1 MRASSASTSV
11 DSPADDN
18 QAKEEAF
25 WETSDLVKGS
35 SGARRLLI
43 AVFTA
48 GVVVLQATSCGVV
61 PTGIGQD
68 EPRAAAR
75 ASGPATGGFRDCPQ
89 HFAEGTPPITPSAPK
104 LRELCF
110 NAFAVLH
117 SGNTKT
123 PVFVAQKLN
132 RQTLEAAKG
141 LPRTDKFY
149 AEARLPS
156 VERAT
161 LDDYRGSGWSRGH
174 MAPAGDMG
182 TPQAMAQSFSLANMV
197 PQDARQNSGPWAK
210 VEDDTRRYVM
220 RARGNVYVITGPVF
234 EPNARTIGR
243 NEVAVPS
250 HLFKL
255 VYDPSSGK
263 AWAHWQENSPAA
275 TVTRPI
281 SYEELVRR
289 TRIEFLAVSPL

>member
-1 MRASSASTSV
+1 MTTKRKKKPSKK
-11 DSPADDN
+11 PAIR
-18 QAKEEAF
+18 
-25 WETSDLVKGS
+25 LVKGS
-35 SGARRLLI
+35 SGVRRLLV

-48 GVVVLQATSCGVV
+48 GVVGLQATSCGMV

-68 EPRAAAR
+68 EPRATVQ
-75 ASGPATGGFRDCPQ
+75 ASAPATGGFRDCPQ
-89 HFAEGTPPITPSAPK
+89 HFAGGKPPITPSAPK

-110 NAFAVLH
+110 DAFAVLH

-132 RQTLEAAKG
+132 PQTLQGAKG
-141 LPRTDKFY
+141 LQRTDKFY
-149 AEARLPS
+149 AEARLPIS
-156 VERAT
+156 ERAT
-161 LDDYRGSGWSRGH
+161 LEDYRGSGWSRGH

-182 TPQAMAQSFSLANMV
+182 NPQAMAQSFSLANMV

-220 RARGNVYVITGPVF
+220 RARGDVYVITGPVF

-263 AWAHWQENSPAA
+263 AWAHWQENSPIAM
-275 TVTRPI
+275 VSRPI

-289 TRIEFLAVSPL
+289 TRIEFLSMPPL